1 MRLALVLLL
10 GACATTNEAQLEET
24 PLGVTP
30 QGGLVEAGEAAPK
43 RTGPIILDRKDLNR
57 VLDRGPADFLA
68 SIDNDALV
76 EGGRFRGWIF
86 RGWRDH
92 RFAAADLL
100 PGDIVRSINGKPIE
114 TPVQFKEVWDGL
126 RQAQELRIEGERD
139 GKPLSIRYP
148 IKD

>member
-1 MRLALVLLL
+1 MRLGLVLLFV
-10 GACATTNEAQLEET
+10 GACATTNESSLEET

-30 QGGLVEAGEAAPK
+30 QGGLAEAGAPPK
-43 RTGPIILDRKDLNR
+43 RTGPIILDRKDLAR

-68 SIDNDALV
+68 SIDQDALV

-92 RFAAADLL
+92 RFADADLL
-100 PGDIVRSINGKPIE
+100 PGDLVRTVNGKPIE

-126 RQAQELRIEGERD
+126 RSANELRIEGERD
-139 GKPLSIRYP
+139 GKPLTIRYP

>member
-1 MRLALVLLL
+1 MRLTLVLFLC
-10 GACATTNEAQLEET
+10 ACATSNEASLEET
-24 PLGVTP
+24 HLTTTP
-30 QGGLVEAGEAAPK
+30 QGGLVEEGAPPPK

-76 EGGRFRGWIF
+76 DGGRFRGWIF

-100 PGDIVRSINGKPIE
+100 PGDIVRSVNGKPIE

-126 RQAQELRIEGERD
+126 RSANELRIEGERD
-139 GKPLSIRYP
+139 GKPLTIRYP